1 MNYIVEVFKNFMDKK
16 GKFKTELRYDV
27 VGLLSLYEA
36 SHLGFEGESVLDE
49 AKAFS
54 TTHLQNALQSGL
66 DTKLREHVSHV
77 LELPYHQRMHTLE
90 ARYYIEK
97 YDKNGQP
104 NQLLLELAQLD
115 FNMVQSLYQQ
125 ELQEMTRWS
134 SYILKIIS

>member
-1 MNYIVEVFKNFMDKK
+1 MDKN
-16 GKFKTELRYDV
+16 GKFKAELRHDV

-36 SHLGFEGESVLDE
+36 SHLGFEGESVLDK

-54 TTHLQNALQSGL
+54 KTHLQNAVQYSGL
-66 DTKLREHVSHV
+66 RHTKLREHVTHV

-97 YDKNGQP
+97 YDKNGHH

-125 ELQEMTRWS
+125 ELREMTRWS
-134 SYILKIIS
+134 SYILKNIT